1 VTQLK
6 LLTLLLA
13 LVAIV
18 IFYLQNQLSIA
29 LIFYGITIPIKFPVG
44 VWALLSLL
52 AGIITSVILQFL
64 SGFGRTRSAVKEK
77 IQVTE
82 SYRSDRTTANKNN
95 NSQNRRSQKLEN
107 KPLER
112 PQQKEIDWD
121 DPQSKKVDWDGRE
134 IKSEPSW
141 TREIKEDF
149 PFRKQPNTD
158 SNEKKDRDGNY
169 EVENKVVSENRSGSF
184 YSYSYGEDGDRGE
197 KTVKEK
203 KTEPRNV
210 DRVYDADY
218 RVIDAPNNTPTDD
231 NYPKN
236 SSSENDE
243 DWI

>member
-18 IFYLQNQLSIA
+18 IFYLQNQQSIA
-29 LIFYGITIPIKFPVG
+29 LIFYGITIPIQFPVA

-52 AGIITSVILQFL
+52 AGIITSIILQIL
-64 SGFGRTRSAVKEK
+64 SNFGRTKSPTKEK
-77 IQVTE
+77 MQGTE
-82 SYRSDRTTANKNN
+82 SYRSDRTTVNKNN

-112 PQQKEIDWD
+112 PQQKEIDWE
-121 DPQSKKVDWDGRE
+121 DPQAKKVDWDGRE
-134 IKSEPSW
+134 IKSEPNW
-141 TREIKEDF
+141 KREIKDDF

-158 SNEKKDRDGNY
+158 SSKEKDRNENY
-169 EVENKVVSENRSGSF
+169 EVEKKVVSENRSGSF

-197 KTVKEK
+197 KTVKDK

-218 RVIDAPNNTPTDD
+218 RVIDAPNNAPIED

-236 SSSENDE
+236 SSNDDDE